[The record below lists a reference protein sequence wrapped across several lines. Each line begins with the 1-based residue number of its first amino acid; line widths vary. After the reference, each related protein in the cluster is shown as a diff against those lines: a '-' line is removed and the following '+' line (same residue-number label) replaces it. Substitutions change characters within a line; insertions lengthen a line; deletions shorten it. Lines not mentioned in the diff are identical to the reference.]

1 MGGLLLCSMTSQS
14 LQLCLPERLHT
25 HDVESVLRFDAWRER
40 AHQWVEMLPPRPGVE
55 LEAEL
60 TLLRGGGSVFGT
72 MRSTA
77 YEMKAAARRLVHA
90 PDMVVLVLIQAG
102 ELRRDAAPGER
113 GRNGPGSLGLYDPWR
128 MGRYAYSEGAREAFL
143 ALPRSAVR
151 AALGCDPG
159 NLAIAPAH
167 CVLVPALADQ
177 LSHMARMTRQPHRI
191 DAAEYAGLLESTRML
206 ALLTLRNLGRHG
218 MGVGLPDEPEDLN
231 RGRHAAAVRF
241 MARELHRHDLD
252 AVAIAQGVGCSRTR
266 LYEAFAEQ
274 GTTVMGTLR
283 DMRLQRAREMIEQ
296 ATRLNLGAISWRCGF
311 ADQSGFSKS
320 FKARFG
326 ARPSE
331 WHRQARSNP
340 ACAK

>member
-1 MGGLLLCSMTSQS
+1 MGGLLFCGMSSQS
-14 LQLCLPERLHT
+14 LQPCVLERLHT
-25 HDVESVLRFDAWRER
+25 HDVESALRFDAWRER
-40 AHQWVEMLPPRPGVE
+40 AHQWVEMLPPQPGVE

-77 YEMKAAARRLVHA
+77 YEMKAAARRLAHA
-90 PDMVVLVLIQAG
+90 PDMVVLVLMQAG

-113 GRNGPGSLGLYDPWR
+113 GRNEPGSLGLYDPWR
-128 MGRYAYSEGAREAFL
+128 MGRYAYSEGSREAFL

-159 NLAIAPAH
+159 NLAIARAH
-167 CVLVPALADQ
+167 CALVPALADQ
-177 LSHMARMTRQPHRI
+177 LNHLARMTRQPHRI

-206 ALLTLRNLGRHG
+206 ALLALRNLGRHG
-218 MGVGLPDEPEDLN
+218 MDLPDETEDLN
-231 RGRHAAAVRF
+231 QGRHAAAVRF

-266 LYEAFAEQ
+266 LYAAFAAQ
-274 GTTVMGTLR
+274 GVTIMGTLR
-283 DMRLQRAREMIEQ
+283 DMRLQRARAMIEQ
-296 ATRLNLGAISWRCGF
+296 AARPNLGAISWRCGF

-331 WHRQARSNP
+331 WHRPARSNP

>member
-1 MGGLLLCSMTSQS
+1 MSSQS
-14 LQLCLPERLHT
+14 LQPCVLERLHT
-25 HDVESVLRFDAWRER
+25 HDVEPALRFDAWRER
-40 AHQWVEMLPPRPGVE
+40 AHQWVEMLPPQPGVE

-77 YEMKAAARRLVHA
+77 YEMKAAARRLAHA
-90 PDMVVLVLIQAG
+90 PDMVVLVLMQAG

-128 MGRYAYSEGAREAFL
+128 MGRYAYSEGSREAFL

-177 LSHMARMTRQPHRI
+177 LNHLARMTRQPHRI

-206 ALLTLRNLGRHG
+206 ALLALRNLGRHG
-218 MGVGLPDEPEDLN
+218 MDLPDETEDLN

-252 AVAIAQGVGCSRTR
+252 AAAIAQGVGCSRTR
-266 LYEAFAEQ
+266 LYAAFAAQ
-274 GTTVMGTLR
+274 GVTIMGTLR
-283 DMRLQRAREMIEQ
+283 DMRLQRARAMIEQ
-296 ATRLNLGAISWRCGF
+296 AACPNLGAISWRCGF

-331 WHRQARSNP
+331 WHRPARSNP